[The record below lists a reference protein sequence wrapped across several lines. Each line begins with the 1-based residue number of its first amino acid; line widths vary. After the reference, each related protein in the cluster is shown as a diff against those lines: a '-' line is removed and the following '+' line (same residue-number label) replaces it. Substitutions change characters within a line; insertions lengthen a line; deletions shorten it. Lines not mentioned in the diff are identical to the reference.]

1 MSDIDFLMLHA
12 RFAGFRIMVMANRVG
27 CSSALGLKAHDSLIV
42 QLDKLA
48 GMMRAGLAAER
59 RILLNTDPAKND
71 DLGEELW
78 YCERNY
84 IEACD
89 PEGIDL
95 LGTGPCV
102 DWGTREWYDPRCKIW
117 VSFYDA
123 PPPSPV
129 TVPAQ
134 KLCGLDRIILQ
145 IAEET
150 GVRFTTYVSASEE
163 RTADPAN
170 FDPECYED
178 LHGFHDDEDEHSAIH
193 DLVNGLGGGA

>member
-1 MSDIDFLMLHA
+1 MSDIDFLLLHA
-12 RFAGFRIMVMANRVG
+12 KFTGFKIMVIANRFG
-27 CSSALGLKAHDSLIV
+27 CANELGLKAHDSLIG

-59 RILLNTDPAKND
+59 KVLLNTDPATGD

-78 YCERNY
+78 YCEMNFM
-84 IEACD
+84 ACCD

-95 LGTGPCV
+95 LATGPSV
-102 DWGTREWYDPRCKIW
+102 DWGTREWYDPRCKTW

-129 TVPAQ
+129 AVSEE
-134 KLCGLDRIILQ
+134 KLCGLHPIILQ

-150 GVRFTTYVSASEE
+150 GVRFTTYVSSSEE
-163 RTADPAN
+163 CAPDPADI
-170 FDPECYED
+170 DPECDED
-178 LHGFHDDEDEHSAIH
+178 LHGIDEDKDDDDFGYGYIDGPET
-193 DLVNGLGGGA
+193 D